1 MKITSVTR
9 YKGSTY
15 EAELDDGRKLY
26 LHADIIT
33 DFGICA
39 GMETDRETLRK
50 IIYASN
56 FRRAY
61 QRALYLL
68 DYRDYTYSEMY
79 KKLVDNYK
87 SEALCTAVMKR
98 LTEHGFIDDERY
110 AERMARKLVEVKHFG
125 YRRSKRELMQK
136 GISEFI
142 AEDALS
148 PYSAAFEDNLM
159 ELLKTKHSR
168 YLTDREDKRSI
179 EKVKSALVRY
189 GYDFTEINR
198 AVKEYFENAEEFE
211 EEN

>member
-1 MKITSVTR
+1 MKITSVSK

-33 DFGICA
+33 DFGIHA
-39 GMETDRETLRK
+39 GMETDRDTLKK
-50 IIYASN
+50 IVYASN

-68 DYRDYTYSEMY
+68 DYRDYTYSEMFR
-79 KKLVDNYK
+79 KLVENYK

-98 LTEHGFIDDERY
+98 LTEHGFINDERY
-110 AERMARKLVEVKHFG
+110 AERMARKLVEIKHFG
-125 YRRSKRELMQK
+125 YRRCKREIMLK
-136 GISEFI
+136 GVDRFI
-142 AEDALS
+142 AEDALT
-148 PYSAAFEDNLM
+148 PYSETFGENLM
-159 ELLKTKHSR
+159 ELLRTKHFR
-168 YLTDREDKRSI
+168 YLTDIEDRKSI

-189 GYDFTEINR
+189 GYDFSEINR
-198 AVKEYFENAEEFE
+198 AVKEYFESRNDLE

>member
-33 DFGICA
+33 DFGIRA
-39 GMETDRETLRK
+39 GMETDRDTLRK

-68 DYRDYTYSEMY
+68 DYRDYTYSEMLG
-79 KKLVDNYK
+79 KLMDNYK
-87 SEALCTAVMKR
+87 SQPLCTAVMKR

-110 AERMARKLVEVKHFG
+110 AERMARKLVETKKYG
-125 YRRSKRELMQK
+125 YRRAKRVIMQK
-136 GISEFI
+136 GIDQFI
-142 AEDALS
+142 AEDALE
-148 PYSAAFEDNLM
+148 PYSESFSENIS
-159 ELLKTKHSR
+159 ELLRTKHSR
-168 YLTDREDKRSI
+168 YLTDREDSKSI
-179 EKVKSALVRY
+179 EKAKSALVRY
-189 GYDFTEINR
+189 GYAFSEINR
-198 AVKEYFENAEEFE
+198 AVKEYFESADDFE

>member
-33 DFGICA
+33 DFGIHA
-39 GMETDRETLRK
+39 GMDTDRETLRK

-61 QRALYLL
+61 QRALFLL
-68 DYRDYTYSEMY
+68 DYRDYTYSEMF
-79 KKLVDNYK
+79 KKLVENYN

-98 LTEHGFIDDERY
+98 LTEHGFINDERY
-110 AERMARKLVEVKHFG
+110 AERMARKLVEIKHFG
-125 YRRSKRELMQK
+125 YRRCKREIMLK
-136 GISEFI
+136 GVDRFI
-142 AEDALS
+142 AEDALT
-148 PYSAAFEDNLM
+148 PYSETFGENLM
-159 ELLKTKHSR
+159 ELLRTKHSR
-168 YLTDREDKRSI
+168 YLTDIEDRKSI

-189 GYDFTEINR
+189 GYDFSEINR
-198 AVKEYFENAEEFE
+198 AVKEYFESRNDLE

>member
-1 MKITSVTR
+1 MKITSVSK

-33 DFGICA
+33 DFGIHA
-39 GMETDRETLRK
+39 GMETDRDTLKK
-50 IIYASN
+50 IVYASN

-68 DYRDYTYSEMY
+68 DYRDYTYSEMF
-79 KKLVDNYK
+79 KKLVENYK

-98 LTEHGFIDDERY
+98 LTEHGFINDERY
-110 AERMARKLVEVKHFG
+110 AERMAHKLVEIKHFG
-125 YRRSKRELMQK
+125 YRRCKREIMLK
-136 GISEFI
+136 GVDRFI
-142 AEDALS
+142 AEDALT
-148 PYSAAFEDNLM
+148 PYSETFGENLM
-159 ELLKTKHSR
+159 ELLRTKHSR
-168 YLTDREDKRSI
+168 YLTDIEDRKSI

-189 GYDFTEINR
+189 GYDFSEINR
-198 AVKEYFENAEEFE
+198 AVKEYFESRNDLE

>member
-1 MKITSVTR
+1 MKIISVTR

-33 DFGICA
+33 DFGIRA
-39 GMETDRETLRK
+39 GMETDRDTLRK
-50 IIYASN
+50 IVYASN

-68 DYRDYTYSEMY
+68 DYRDYTYSEMFG
-79 KKLVDNYK
+79 KLVENYK
-87 SEALCTAVMKR
+87 SEPLCTAVMKR
-98 LTEHGFIDDERY
+98 LTEHGFIDDVRY
-110 AERMARKLVEVKHFG
+110 AERMARKLVEIKRFG
-125 YRRSKRELMQK
+125 YRRCRRELMQK
-136 GISEFI
+136 GISQFI
-142 AEDALS
+142 AEDALA
-148 PYSAAFEDNLM
+148 PYGEAFEANLA

-168 YLTDREDKRSI
+168 YLTDREDRKSI

-198 AVKEYFENAEEFE
+198 AVKEYFECADGLE

>member
-1 MKITSVTR
+1 MKIISVTR

-33 DFGICA
+33 DFGIRA
-39 GMETDRETLRK
+39 GMETDRDTLRK
-50 IIYASN
+50 IVYASN

-68 DYRDYTYSEMY
+68 DYRDYTYSEMFG
-79 KKLVDNYK
+79 KLVENYK
-87 SEALCTAVMKR
+87 SEPLCTAVMKR
-98 LTEHGFIDDERY
+98 LTEHGFIDDVRY
-110 AERMARKLVEVKHFG
+110 AERMARKLVEIKRFG
-125 YRRSKRELMQK
+125 YRRCRRELMQK
-136 GISEFI
+136 GISGFI
-142 AEDALS
+142 AEDALA
-148 PYSAAFEDNLM
+148 PYGVAFEENLM

-168 YLTDREDKRSI
+168 YLTDREDRKMI

-198 AVKEYFENAEEFE
+198 AVKEYFECADDLE

>member
-1 MKITSVTR
+1 MKLTSVMR

-33 DFGICA
+33 DFGIHA
-39 GMETDRETLRK
+39 GMETDRDTLRK

-79 KKLVDNYK
+79 KKLIENYK
-87 SEALCTAVMKR
+87 SEPLCTAVMKR
-98 LTEHGFIDDERY
+98 LTEHGFIDDVRY
-110 AERMARKLVEVKHFG
+110 AERMARKLVEVKKYG
-125 YRRSKRELMQK
+125 YRRSKREIMQK
-136 GISEFI
+136 GIDQFT
-142 AEDALS
+142 AEDALT
-148 PYSAAFEDNLM
+148 PYSEAYHDNIM
-159 ELLKTKHSR
+159 ELLRTKHSR
-168 YLTDREDKRSI
+168 YLIDREDRKSI

-198 AVKEYFENAEEFE
+198 AVKEYFENTERSE

>member
-33 DFGICA
+33 DFGIHA
-39 GMETDRETLRK
+39 GMDTDRETLRK
-50 IIYASN
+50 VIYASN

-61 QRALYLL
+61 QRALFLL

-79 KKLVDNYK
+79 KKLVENYK
-87 SEALCTAVMKR
+87 SETLCTAVMKR

-110 AERMARKLVEVKHFG
+110 AEKMARRLVEIKHFG
-125 YRRSKRELMQK
+125 YRRSKRELMLK
-136 GISEFI
+136 GINEFI
-142 AEDALS
+142 ADDALE
-148 PYSAAFEDNLM
+148 PYSAAFEENLM
-159 ELLKTKHSR
+159 ELLRTKHSR
-168 YLTDREDKRSI
+168 YLTDREDRRSI

>member
-33 DFGICA
+33 DFGIHA

-68 DYRDYTYSEMY
+68 DYRDYTYSEMF
-79 KKLVDNYK
+79 KKLVENYK

-98 LTEHGFIDDERY
+98 LTEHGFIDDVRY
-110 AERMARKLVEVKHFG
+110 AERMARKLVEIKRFG
-125 YRRSKRELMQK
+125 RRRSKRELMQK
-136 GISEFI
+136 GISDFI
-142 AEDALS
+142 AEDALA
-148 PYSAAFEDNLM
+148 PYSEVFEENLM
-159 ELLKTKHSR
+159 ELLRTKHSR

-189 GYDFTEINR
+189 GYEFTEINR
-198 AVKEYFENAEEFE
+198 AVKDYFENAEELE

>member
-33 DFGICA
+33 DYGIHA
-39 GMETDRETLRK
+39 GMETERDELRK

-68 DYRDYTYSEMY
+68 DYRDYTYSEMF
-79 KKLVDNYK
+79 KKLMENYK
-87 SEALCTAVMKR
+87 SEPLCTAVMKR
-98 LTEHGFIDDERY
+98 LTEHGFIDDVRY
-110 AERMARKLVEVKHFG
+110 AERMARKLVEVKKYG
-125 YRRSKRELMQK
+125 YRRSKREIMQK
-136 GISEFI
+136 GIDQYT
-142 AEDALS
+142 AEDALT
-148 PYSAAFEDNLM
+148 PYSEAFYENIL
-159 ELLKTKHSR
+159 ELLRTKHSR
-168 YLTDREDKRSI
+168 YLTDREDRKTI

-198 AVKEYFENAEEFE
+198 AVKEYFENTDRPEED
-211 EEN
+211 N

>member
-1 MKITSVTR
+1 MKIISVAH
-9 YKGSTY
+9 YKGATY

-33 DFGICA
+33 DFGISV
-39 GMETDRETLRK
+39 GMETDRETLKK
-50 IIYASN
+50 IVYASN

-79 KKLVDNYK
+79 GKLIENYK
-87 SEALCTAVMKR
+87 SEPLCTAVMKR
-98 LTEHGFIDDERY
+98 LTEHGFIDDVRY
-110 AERMARKLVEVKHFG
+110 AERMARKLVEVKRFG
-125 YRRSKRELMQK
+125 FRRCKRELMQK
-136 GISEFI
+136 GISGFT
-142 AEDALS
+142 AEDALA
-148 PYSAAFEDNLM
+148 PYSDVFGENLM

-168 YLTDREDKRSI
+168 YLTEREDIKTI

-198 AVKEYFENAEEFE
+198 AVKEYFESAEDLE

>member
-1 MKITSVTR
+1 MKIISVKR
-9 YKGSTY
+9 YKGSTC

-26 LHADIIT
+26 LHADIIA
-33 DFGICA
+33 DFGIRA
-39 GMETDRETLRK
+39 GMETDRETLKR
-50 IIYASN
+50 IVYASN

-79 KKLVDNYK
+79 DKLLENYR
-87 SEALCTAVMKR
+87 SEPLCTAVMKR
-98 LTEHGFIDDERY
+98 LTEHGFIDDARY
-110 AERMARKLVEVKHFG
+110 AERMARKLVEIKHFG

-136 GISEFI
+136 GISAFV
-142 AEDALS
+142 AEDALA
-148 PYSAAFEDNLM
+148 PYERTFYENLS
-159 ELLKTKHSR
+159 ELLRTKHSR
-168 YLTDREDKRSI
+168 YLTDREDRKQI

-198 AVKEYFENAEEFE
+198 AVKEYFESAVDSE

>member
-1 MKITSVTR
+1 MKIISVTR

-33 DFGICA
+33 DFGIRA

-79 KKLVDNYK
+79 GKLVENYK
-87 SEALCTAVMKR
+87 SGPLCTAVMKK
-98 LTEHGFIDDERY
+98 LTEHGFIDDVRY
-110 AERMARKLVEVKHFG
+110 AERMARKLVEIKHYG
-125 YRRSKRELMQK
+125 YRRCKRELMQK
-136 GISEFI
+136 GLSEFI
-142 AEDALS
+142 AEDALA
-148 PYSAAFEDNLM
+148 PYGEVFEENLM

-168 YLTDREDKRSI
+168 YLTDREDRKTI

-198 AVKEYFENAEEFE
+198 AVKEYFESADDLE

>member
-1 MKITSVTR
+1 MKITSVMR

-15 EAELDDGRKLY
+15 EAEHDDGRKLY

-33 DFGICA
+33 DFGIHA
-39 GMETDRETLRK
+39 GMETDRDTLRK

-79 KKLVDNYK
+79 KKLIENYK
-87 SEALCTAVMKR
+87 SEPLCTAVMKR
-98 LTEHGFIDDERY
+98 LTEHGFIDDVRY
-110 AERMARKLVEVKHFG
+110 AERMARKLVEVKKYG
-125 YRRSKRELMQK
+125 YRRSKREIMQK
-136 GISEFI
+136 GIDQFT
-142 AEDALS
+142 AEDALT
-148 PYSAAFEDNLM
+148 PYSEAYHDNIM
-159 ELLKTKHSR
+159 ELLRTKHSR
-168 YLTDREDKRSI
+168 YLIDREDRKSI

-198 AVKEYFENAEEFE
+198 AVKEYFENTDGPE

>member
-1 MKITSVTR
+1 MKIISVAH
-9 YKGSTY
+9 YKGATY

-33 DFGICA
+33 DFGISV
-39 GMETDRETLRK
+39 GMETDRETLKK
-50 IIYASN
+50 IVYASN

-79 KKLVDNYK
+79 GKLIENYK
-87 SEALCTAVMKR
+87 SEPLCTAVMKR
-98 LTEHGFIDDERY
+98 LTEHGFIDDVRY
-110 AERMARKLVEVKHFG
+110 ADRMARKLVEIKRFG
-125 YRRSKRELMQK
+125 FRRCKRELMQK
-136 GISEFI
+136 GISGFT
-142 AEDALS
+142 AEDALA
-148 PYSAAFEDNLM
+148 PYSDVFGENLM

-168 YLTDREDKRSI
+168 YLTEREDIKTI

-198 AVKEYFENAEEFE
+198 AVKEYFESAGDLE

>member
-1 MKITSVTR
+1 MKITSVMR

-33 DFGICA
+33 DFGIYA
-39 GMETDRETLRK
+39 GMETDRENLRR

-79 KKLVDNYK
+79 EKLMGNYK
-87 SEALCTAVMKR
+87 SQPLCTAVMKR

-110 AERMARKLVEVKHFG
+110 AERMARRLVETKKYG
-125 YRRSKRELMQK
+125 YRRAKREIMQK
-136 GISEFI
+136 GIDQFT
-142 AEDALS
+142 AEDALEA
-148 PYSAAFEDNLM
+148 YSDVYYENLT
-159 ELLKTKHSR
+159 ELLNTKHSR
-168 YLTDREDKRSI
+168 YLTDREDRKTI

-189 GYDFTEINR
+189 GYGFSEINR
-198 AVKEYFENAEEFE
+198 AVKEYFESADDLE

>member
-15 EAELDDGRKLY
+15 EAELDDGRRLY

-33 DFGICA
+33 DFGIRP
-39 GMETDRETLRK
+39 GMETDRDTLRK
-50 IIYASN
+50 IVYASN

-68 DYRDYTYSEMY
+68 DYRDYTYSEMFGR
-79 KKLVDNYK
+79 LIDNYK
-87 SEALCTAVMKR
+87 SEPLCTAVMTR

-110 AERMARKLVEVKHFG
+110 AERMARKLVEVKRYGF
-125 YRRSKRELMQK
+125 RRSQRELMQK

-142 AEDALS
+142 AEDALA
-148 PYSAAFEDNLM
+148 PYTDTFAENLA
-159 ELLKTKHSR
+159 ELLRAKHSR
-168 YLTDREDKRSI
+168 CLTDREDRKSI

-189 GYDFTEINR
+189 GYDYTEINR
-198 AVKEYFENAEEFE
+198 AVKEYFENADDTE

>member
-1 MKITSVTR
+1 MKITSVMR

-33 DFGICA
+33 DFGIHA
-39 GMETDRETLRK
+39 GMETDRDTFRK

-79 KKLVDNYK
+79 KKLIENYK
-87 SEALCTAVMKR
+87 SEPLCTAVMKR
-98 LTEHGFIDDERY
+98 LTEHGFIDDVRY
-110 AERMARKLVEVKHFG
+110 AERMARKLVEVKKYG
-125 YRRSKRELMQK
+125 YRRSKREIMQK
-136 GISEFI
+136 GIDQFT
-142 AEDALS
+142 AEDALT
-148 PYSAAFEDNLM
+148 PYSEAYHDNIM
-159 ELLKTKHSR
+159 ELLCTKHSR
-168 YLTDREDKRSI
+168 YLIDREDRKSI

-198 AVKEYFENAEEFE
+198 AVKEYFENTERSE
-211 EEN
+211 EEK

>member
-1 MKITSVTR
+1 MKITSVMR

-33 DFGICA
+33 DFGIHA
-39 GMETDRETLRK
+39 GMETDRDTLRK

-79 KKLVDNYK
+79 KKLIENYK
-87 SEALCTAVMKR
+87 SEPLCTAVMKR
-98 LTEHGFIDDERY
+98 LTEHGFIDDVRY
-110 AERMARKLVEVKHFG
+110 AERMARKLVEVKKYG
-125 YRRSKRELMQK
+125 YRRSKREIMQK
-136 GISEFI
+136 GIDQFT
-142 AEDALS
+142 AEDALT
-148 PYSAAFEDNLM
+148 PYSEAYHDNIM
-159 ELLKTKHSR
+159 ELLRTKHSR
-168 YLTDREDKRSI
+168 YLIDREDRKSI

-198 AVKEYFENAEEFE
+198 AVKEYFENTDGPE

>member
-1 MKITSVTR
+1 MKIVSVAH
-9 YKGSTY
+9 YKGATY

-33 DFGICA
+33 DFGISV
-39 GMETDRETLRK
+39 GMETDRETLKK
-50 IIYASN
+50 IVYASN

-79 KKLVDNYK
+79 GKLIENYK
-87 SEALCTAVMKR
+87 SEPLCTAVMKR
-98 LTEHGFIDDERY
+98 LTEHGFIDDVRY
-110 AERMARKLVEVKHFG
+110 AERMARKLVEVKRFG
-125 YRRSKRELMQK
+125 FRRCKRELMQK
-136 GISEFI
+136 GISGFT
-142 AEDALS
+142 AEDALA
-148 PYSAAFEDNLM
+148 PYSDVFGENLM

-168 YLTDREDKRSI
+168 YLTEREDIKTI

-198 AVKEYFENAEEFE
+198 AVKEYFESAEDLE